1 MTADQATPVS
11 ATGSGTRKVTVV
23 EGSYHGIPLRFIDT
37 PGLVPSADS
46 VGHNERV
53 LNQVRAIRSL

>member
-1 MTADQATPVS
+1 MFVFADQATPVS
-11 ATGSGTRKVTVV
+11 ATGPGTRKVTVV
-23 EGSYHGIPLRFIDT
+23 EGNYHGIPLRFIDT

-53 LNQVRAIRSL
+53 LNQVRAA

>member
-1 MTADQATPVS
+1 M
-11 ATGSGTRKVTVV
+11 
-23 EGSYHGIPLRFIDT
+23 EGDYHGIPLRFIDT

-53 LNQVRAIRSL
+53 LNQVCTVASRFALWLSIPARRLCFVCLLT

>member
-1 MTADQATPVS
+1 MCADQATPVS
-11 ATGSGTRKVTVV
+11 ATGPGTRKVTVV
-23 EGSYHGIPLRFIDT
+23 EGNYHGIPLRFIDT

-53 LNQVRAIRSL
+53 LNQVCTM